1 MTPIRFIKVA
11 VMAIV
16 LVLLMGASPAFAD
29 DATAPA
35 APVTVY
41 ELTPQMVAGLIGVLV
56 PILVSLLSRVNA
68 SALVKTILNLAL
80 TAVTGAVAALVV
92 TNPATGE
99 VEFGW
104 VPFLTAWVVA
114 FVTSTASYLG
124 GLKNLDLNNV
134 LLAFGGLFGT
144 KVQGAGVAGG
154 VIQVGEH
161 EVQTQDLEATEA
173 EEFPPVDNDDEDLDD
188 PVEGVDQ

>member
-11 VMAIV
+11 VMAIFM
-16 LVLLMGASPAFAD
+16 VLLMGASPAFAD
-29 DATAPA
+29 DAAVPA
-35 APVTVY
+35 APVTVSQ
-41 ELTPQMVAGLIGVLV
+41 LTPQMVAGIIGLLV
-56 PILVSLLSRVNA
+56 PVLVSLLSRVTA
-68 SALVKTILNLAL
+68 SATVKTILNLAL
-80 TAVTGAVAALVV
+80 TAITGALTALVV
-92 TNPATGE
+92 SNPATGQA
-99 VEFGW
+99 EFGW
-104 VPFLTAWVVA
+104 VPFLTAWLYA
-114 FVTSTASYLG
+114 FVSSTIAYLG
-124 GLKNLDLNNV
+124 ALKNFDVNNI
-134 LLAFGGLFGT
+134 LLAWKGFFGP